1 MVNVLR
7 SYGGYSQGGPVFVQA
22 PAPPGLSQ
30 SERFTAG
37 LTAYPGEITPTTPD
51 AALAVAPLWQVD
63 LTRDTALPGQLS
75 LSRTSTATYF
85 ANSGYRATAPSSG
98 SRIEY
103 NPAIGAPLG
112 LLLEEQR
119 TNQCLNSDDVTA
131 ASYIAGAA
139 ISASASTTKGADGV
153 SNMTLLSISA
163 TTTGHSR
170 YSNVTT
176 VAAGVNSAIA
186 MDVKFTNWN
195 YIYINII
202 SNNAGHWV
210 TRIFDFTTGAFTETS
225 LGTTSGTLV
234 SDSVIPLGRGIYRIG
249 IVASVNDPA
258 TSNRYFQFG
267 HASFA
272 TGNTY
277 TPVNLGAPTGSSF
290 AGTETY
296 LCQCVDVQ
304 AGDYQTSHILTTSAA
319 VTRSA
324 DILSTTDS
332 GLLSATGWE
341 IETGDVLRTASQSV
355 TLIGVNTITGL
366 GVNSSGAITTADGGT
381 QTTANTGTWT
391 STNRAGLA
399 WTP

>member
-1 MVNVLR
+1 MVNILR
-7 SYGGYSQGGPVFVQA
+7 SFGGYSQGGPVFIQA
-22 PAPPGLSQ
+22 PAAPALVQPA
-30 SERFTAG
+30 RFTAG
-37 LTAYPGEITPTTPD
+37 LSAYPNVTNPLPPDTPPS
-51 AALAVAPLWQVD
+51 VAPLWQVD
-63 LTRDTALPGQLS
+63 WTRDTALPGQLS
-75 LSRTSTATYF
+75 LSRTSSALYY
-85 ANSGYRATAPSSG
+85 AKSGYRVSAPSSG
-98 SRIEY
+98 PRIEY
-103 NPAIGAPLG
+103 NPATGGAWG

-225 LGTTSGTLV
+225 LGTSSGTLV

-249 IVASVNDPA
+249 MVASVNDPT

-304 AGDYQTSHILTTSAA
+304 AGDYQTSHIATTSAA

-324 DILSTTDS
+324 DLLSTTDS
-332 GLLSATGWE
+332 GLLAATGWE
-341 IETGDVLRTASQSV
+341 VETGDVTLAASQAG
-355 TLIGVNTITGL
+355 TLMGVNTVVGL
-366 GVNSSGAITTADGGT
+366 GITSTGAITTADGGA
-381 QTTANTGTWT
+381 QTTADTATWT
-391 STNRAGLA
+391 GNNRAGIA